1 MRFREYVAECCR
13 QASSGKLKTAKLWSG
28 TIAIVFSAIAYFWSP
43 LGQVMSWLPASLFAL
58 ILVLAFLFG
67 IVRAP
72 LRIINNKEQLC
83 RRLQDHLDE
92 RKRRQRI
99 VDQLAQLHQKCLQLL
114 MRKVDSNDDY
124 ILWKREIEEWYE
136 QAQTE
141 IEDSLGFSEMEL
153 FRTFDEPVFDLFVQ
167 PFSERHK
174 QDLQFFN
181 ARYHQLRI
189 TIVDLS
195 TRLR

>member
-1 MRFREYVAECCR
+1 MLSAGIQR
-13 QASSGKLKTAKLWSG
+13 QTQNCG
-28 TIAIVFSAIAYFWSP
+28 TLVRNHRDCLQRYRVLLEPVGTSYELAP
-43 LGQVMSWLPASLFAL
+43 C
-58 ILVLAFLFG
+58 ILVCSHIG
-67 IVRAP
+67 SCVSIWYCQSP